1 MLVLILAAAVGL
13 AIFLFGVLVIAIIV
27 TMRHGDPSACYKLYA
42 IRDRLIDASVFEGVP
57 RDDPWLEALYENVNS
72 ILLHSNILGGPKGW
86 SIAVAV
92 GEYQGSN
99 PNSGKKLRELPKD
112 ESNCPEAIREL
123 RSDLQVALQ
132 HLASNHMGLF
142 LEIDTRE
149 RVQKR
154 IQQEKAKSLLKM
166 INDRDTAGSFA

>member
-13 AIFLFGVLVIAIIV
+13 AIFLFGVLVIATLV

-57 RDDPWLEALYENVNS
+57 RDNPWLEALYENVNS

-86 SIAVAV
+86 PIAVAV

-99 PNSGKKLRELPKD
+99 PNAGKKLRELPKD
-112 ESNCPEAIREL
+112 DGDCPEAIRGL
-123 RSDLQVALQ
+123 RSDLQAALQ
-132 HLASNHMGLF
+132 HLTNNHMGLF
-142 LEIDTRE
+142 LQVDGYERAQK
-149 RVQKR
+149 RVQR
-154 IQQEKAKSLLKM
+154 EKAKSLLKM
-166 INDRDTAGSFA
+166 INDRDTCGSFA